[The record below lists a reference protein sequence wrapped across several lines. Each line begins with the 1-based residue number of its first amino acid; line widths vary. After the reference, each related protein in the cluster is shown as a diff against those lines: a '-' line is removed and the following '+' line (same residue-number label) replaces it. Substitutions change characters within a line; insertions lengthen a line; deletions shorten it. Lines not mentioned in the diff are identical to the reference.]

1 MKKFLI
7 TEDEKSR
14 ILGMHRS
21 AIAREFLG
29 EQGTP
34 AAQPA
39 TQPAQPATQP
49 ATPAPAAGT
58 PAQPATQPNPT
69 LDRLNQLMGTSLPK
83 NARNE
88 DVINAYKT
96 YLGTDING
104 MVGKTIVVFN
114 DAAKQANPSILGS
127 TIQSEFIIGSIYFNG
142 TNTFWVWKTPIKT
155 NFNESDK
162 DMGYTVRTG
171 EFENAAWK
179 GVSLFTI
186 NKEKIIEYD
195 LGKVKQTLY
204 PSNGT
209 FGMVAKDQTPFSK
222 WVDKGQNTPRRSFLD
237 TGFFTITP
245 FIAGQGAQ
253 LSSNI
258 TTIAETPATPTKP

>member
-1 MKKFLI
+1 MKFLI
-7 TEDEKSR
+7 TEEEKSR
-14 ILGMHRS
+14 ILGMHKS

-34 AAQPA
+34 AAPTG
-39 TQPAQPATQP
+39 TQ
-49 ATPAPAAGT
+49 PAPAAVA
-58 PAQPATQPNPT
+58 PAPVAAGTQPNPT

-127 TIQSEFIIGSIYFNG
+127 TIQSEYIIGSIYFNG
-142 TNTFWVWKTPIKT
+142 SNTIWVWNTPIKT
-155 NFNESDK
+155 NFDESKQD
-162 DMGYTVRTG
+162 DMFTIRNDYNNGAVT
-171 EFENAAWK
+171 N
-179 GVSLFTI
+179 GVSLLVPQGLW
-186 NKEKIIEYD
+186 NKEPKNLAY
-195 LGKVKQTLY
+195 VKQRLY
-204 PSNGT
+204 PNSGT
-209 FGMVAKDQTPFSK
+209 FGMLAKDQTPYSS
-222 WVDKGQNTPRRSFLD
+222 WIVRREGSAL

-245 FIAGQGAQ
+245 FISGQGPQ
-253 LSSNI
+253 LSSTI
-258 TTIAETPATPTKP
+258 TPIAATPTKP

>member
-7 TEDEKSR
+7 TEEEKSR

-21 AIAREFLG
+21 AITREFLG

-34 AAQPA
+34 AQA
-39 TQPAQPATQP
+39 TPAQ

-69 LDRLNQLMGTSLPK
+69 LDRLNQIMGTSLPQ

-104 MVGKTIVVFN
+104 MVGKTIVVF
-114 DAAKQANPSILGS
+114 KNPNITSPGAIA
-127 TIQSEFIIGSIYFNG
+127 SEFIIGSLYFNG
-142 TNTFWVWKTPIKT
+142 TNTRWVWNTPIKT
-155 NFNESDK
+155 NFNENDQENN
-162 DMGYTVRTG
+162 YTVTDG
-171 EFENAAWK
+171 VNAIRK
-179 GVSLFTI
+179 GVSLFVLQGQF
-186 NKEKIIEYD
+186 NKDPQNLAY
-195 LGKVKQTLY
+195 VKSRLY
-204 PSNGT
+204 PNVGT
-209 FGMVAKDQTPFSK
+209 FGMVAKDQTPYSS
-222 WVDKGQNTPRRSFLD
+222 WVTKASTQNTD

-245 FIAGQGAQ
+245 FIAGAGAQ
-253 LSSNI
+253 LSSTI
-258 TTIAETPATPTKP
+258 TPIAVTPATPTKP

>member
-1 MKKFLI
+1 MKLII
-7 TEDEKSR
+7 TEEEKSR
-14 ILGMHRS
+14 ILGMHKS

-34 AAQPA
+34 AAPTGTQP
-39 TQPAQPATQP
+39 TQPAPV
-49 ATPAPAAGT
+49 AAG
-58 PAQPATQPNPT
+58 TQPNPT
-69 LDRLNQLMGTSLPK
+69 LDRLNQLMGTSLPN

-114 DAAKQANPSILGS
+114 DAAKQTNPSILGS
-127 TIQSEFIIGSIYFNG
+127 TIASEYVIGSLYFNG
-142 TNTFWVWKTPIKT
+142 MNTIWVWKTPIKT
-155 NFNESDK
+155 NFDESKK
-162 DMGYTVRTG
+162 DSYYTVTG
-171 EFENAAWK
+171 GEHGNSIRK

-186 NKEKIIEYD
+186 GGEANYYD
-195 LGKVKQTLY
+195 AGNVGSVKQTLY
-204 PSNGT
+204 PISGT
-209 FGMVAKDQTPFSK
+209 FGMWSKDQGPLSK
-222 WVDKGQNTPRRSFLD
+222 WIYKTQNTHVLHFTD

-245 FIAGQGAQ
+245 PIEGQGAQ

-258 TTIAETPATPTKP
+258 TTIAETPETPTKP

>member
-1 MKKFLI
+1 MKLII
-7 TEDEKSR
+7 TEEEKSR

-21 AIAREFLG
+21 AIAKEFLG

-34 AAQPA
+34 APAAQPTPVA
-39 TQPAQPATQP
+39 AGTP
-49 ATPAPAAGT
+49 ATPVVAPVAAGT
-58 PAQPATQPNPT
+58 QQPAQPATQPNPT

-104 MVGKTIVVFN
+104 MVGKTIVVF
-114 DAAKQANPSILGS
+114 KNPNITSPGAIA
-127 TIQSEFIIGSIYFNG
+127 SEFIIGSIYFNG
-142 TNTFWVWKTPIKT
+142 IDRFWVWKTPIKT

-179 GVSLFTI
+179 GVSLFTM
-186 NKEKIIEYD
+186 NREKIIEYD

-222 WVDKGQNTPRRSFLD
+222 WVDKGQNTPRSSFLD

-245 FIAGQGAQ
+245 FIEGQGAQ

-258 TTIAETPATPTKP
+258 TTIAETPTKPQ

>member
-29 EQGTP
+29 EQATP

-39 TQPAQPATQP
+39 TPAAQPATP
-49 ATPAPAAGT
+49 VVAPVAAGT
-58 PAQPATQPNPT
+58 QPATQPNPT
-69 LDRLNQLMGTSLPK
+69 LDRLNQLMGTSLPQ

-104 MVGKTIVVFN
+104 MVGKTIVVFKN
-114 DAAKQANPSILGS
+114 ANTTSPTILGS
-127 TIQSEFIIGSIYFNG
+127 TIASEYVIGSIYFNG
-142 TNTFWVWKTPIKT
+142 TNTSWVWNTPIKT
-155 NFNESDK
+155 NFNESDQENN
-162 DMGYTVRTG
+162 YTVTDG
-171 EFENAAWK
+171 VNAIRK
-179 GVSLFTI
+179 GVSLFTVRGGDI
-186 NKEKIIEYD
+186 TD
-195 LGKVKQTLY
+195 LQNLGYIKPRLY
-204 PSNGT
+204 PNVGT
-209 FGMVAKDQTPFSK
+209 FGMVAKDQTPYSN
-222 WVDKGQNTPRRSFLD
+222 WVTKGNHERHAGTN

-245 FIAGQGAQ
+245 FIAGQGPQ
-253 LSSNI
+253 LSSTI
-258 TTIAETPATPTKP
+258 TPIAATPATPTKP